1 MSPLVWSV
9 LLLLCGLA
17 LICAEVFIPS
27 GGLLGFLSIASLL
40 SGVGMA
46 FYYGGIEVGLIYL
59 IVTAV
64 AVPGALSLAFRYWP
78 ETPMG
83 RRLLLGVPKPEEVM
97 PDSPQRQRLRQLV
110 GRFGVARTMMMPSGA
125 IEIDGQTVDAL
136 SEGMSI
142 EPGQPIEV
150 IEVRGTRVLVRAAD
164 PAAHRTPA
172 GDLLSQPL
180 ESLGIEGFD
189 EPLS

>member
-9 LLLLCGLA
+9 FLLLCGLA

-40 SGVGMA
+40 SGIGMA
-46 FYYGGIEVGLIYL
+46 FYYGGVEIGLIFL
-59 IVTAV
+59 VVNAV

-78 ETPMG
+78 DTPMG
-83 RRLLLGVPKPEEVM
+83 RRVLLGVPKPDEVL

-110 GRFGVARTMMMPSGA
+110 GKLGVARTMMMPSGA
-125 IEIDGQTVDAL
+125 IEIEGQTVDAL
-136 SEGMSI
+136 SEGISI

-150 IEVRGTRVLVRAAD
+150 IEVRGTRVVVRPAD
-164 PAAHRTPA
+164 PATPRAPA